1 MGYTQIPNWLLDSP
15 NDLTC
20 AEERV
25 LMRIYRL
32 TIGYHRYEYNI
43 SYAKITE
50 MSGVQKVSP
59 IMQSLRKKGFINYN
73 ANNGKISE
81 IKILEPVTSGHHTSN
96 LRSLHQSPQVNG
108 SRPAKE
114 TIKDNINKDILFIE
128 FKNRYPE
135 LRFDETDT
143 LDAWRTLTL
152 PDRKLAVA
160 VMEYQNNKW
169 VDTEPKYIR
178 KASNWL
184 LKRTFDDDDIRK
196 PYEDKLRRKK
206 EKIEQQKYHR
216 EAEEDAASTEEIK
229 EILFEAKRR
238 KCSSP

>member
-1 MGYTQIPNWLLDSP
+1 VKPFTKIPNKLLDGP
-15 NDLTC
+15 NGLTH
-20 AEERV
+20 AEVRV
-25 LMRIYRL
+25 LTRIYRL
-32 TIGYHRYEYNI
+32 TKGYHRYKCNI

-59 IMQSLRKKGFINYN
+59 IMQSLRKKGFINYH

-96 LRSLHQSPQVNG
+96 LRSSHQSPQVNS

-114 TIKDNINKDILFIE
+114 TIKDNINKDMLFIE

-135 LRFDETDT
+135 FKFDDTDAFN
-143 LDAWRTLTL
+143 AWRTLTL
-152 PDRKLAVA
+152 QDKKLAVA
-160 VMEYQNNKW
+160 VMEYQNNGW
-169 VDTEPKYIR
+169 TDIETKYIP

-184 LKRTFDDDDIRK
+184 LKRMFDNDDIRK

-206 EKIEQQKYHR
+206 EKIEQQQYHR
-216 EAEEDAASTEEIK
+216 EAEENAALPEEIK
-229 EILFEAKRR
+229 EILSKTKRR
-238 KCSSP
+238 NQ